1 METEQQIADR
11 EEEARRERDL
21 TMQIDDWNEY
31 PNKRFAKVQND
42 YLNMKGEK
50 HLSFPNVGDEAPAA
64 HKEFKKVEPKEWVGQ
79 FVDYM
84 VH

>member
-50 HLSFPNVGDEAPAA
+50 HLSFPNVGDEAPAP
-64 HKEFKKVEPKEWVGQ
+64 HKEFKKVEPKE
-79 FVDYM
+79 
-84 VH
+84 